1 MAMRN
6 EKGSVGMDEWI
17 HRTAKTFACASR
29 LRRTAGESPI
39 AVSAHANLVKS
50 SIASV
55 ALFAVAVVAV
65 AFAAGCGASRPVKYY
80 QLTVPGD
87 MTTPSD
93 AGAFPVTLLVGP
105 LMGSHL
111 YRDDRIVYSSGDTMG
126 MYDTQRWAS
135 PPTEM
140 LQEVLFRELRAS
152 GKFRTVNTLRSN
164 ARGDYI
170 LNGRLYDFKEVES
183 NGLMARVAVEYEL
196 RDSKTGATVWSHYYS
211 HDEPV
216 SGKDVG
222 SIAAAIDRNVQGIV
236 SQVQASVAGYFQAH
250 PPTASPA
257 AASGS

>member
-1 MAMRN
+1 MRPFMKFMAMRDG
-6 EKGSVGMDEWI
+6 KGSVRMAEWNPSA
-17 HRTAKTFACASR
+17 RVFAFCASAV
-29 LRRTAGESPI
+29 LAAI
-39 AVSAHANLVKS
+39 ATL
-50 SIASV
+50 
-55 ALFAVAVVAV
+55 
-65 AFAAGCGASRPVKYY
+65 AAGCGAARPVKYY

-93 AGAFPVTLLVGP
+93 SGALPITLMVGP
-105 LMGSHL
+105 LLGSHL

-152 GKFRTVNTLRSN
+152 GKFKTVNTLRSN

-170 LNGRLYDFKEVES
+170 LNGRLYDFKEVEK
-183 NGLMARVAVEYEL
+183 NGLVARVAVEYEL
-196 RDSKTGATVWSHYYS
+196 RETKTGATVWSHYYS

-222 SIAAAIDRNVQGIV
+222 AVAAAIDRNVQGIV
-236 SQVQASVAGYFQAH
+236 SQVQTGLAEYFQAH
-250 PPTASPA
+250 PP
-257 AASGS
+257 AASASAKSGS